1 VSLLE
6 PSLPLI
12 TRDSFAKEYDKFVK
26 ALTRRVK
33 AYLRDPNAENVHRL
47 RTATRRLQAAFALLP
62 KSTRKQNKAQKTMSR
77 IKELMK
83 VNASVRDQDIILS
96 KLSMYKQNH
105 RYERLIEDLRKSRK
119 SHLDQAKKLA
129 LLVQKN
135 PGPRVK
141 PRDLSEPMFQ
151 KRYDKV
157 VRKLSSKITSELPL
171 VREDPSKVEELHIVR
186 RDCKQ
191 LRYVLELGEFS
202 RPPKPLVALRTWQD
216 LLGTIRDHD
225 VMISYLR
232 GLNKSAEIHSAL
244 NTETESRN
252 NNYRKFVE
260 ASRENPVSK
269 FAAKP

>member
-1 VSLLE
+1 
-6 PSLPLI
+6 LI
-12 TRDSFAKEYDKFVK
+12 TRDSFAKEYDRFAK

-62 KSTRKQNKAQKTMSR
+62 KATRNQNKAQKTMAR

-96 KLSMYKQNH
+96 KLSMNKQNPT
-105 RYERLIEDLRKSRK
+105 YEPLIENMRKSRK
-119 SHLDQAKKLA
+119 SHLDQAKQLA
-129 LLVQKN
+129 LSVQKN
-135 PGPRVK
+135 PGPRLK
-141 PRDLSEPMFQ
+141 SRDLSNSVLQ
-151 KRYDKV
+151 RRYNKV

-171 VREDPSKVEELHIVR
+171 VREDPSKVEELHVVR

-191 LRYVLELGEFS
+191 LRYILEMSEFS
-202 RPPKPLVALRTWQD
+202 RPPKPLVTLRSWQD

-225 VMISYLR
+225 VMIEYLQ
-232 GLNKSAEIHSAL
+232 GLKRSTELQVAL
-244 NTETESRN
+244 NIEIENRN
-252 NNYRKFVE
+252 KNYRKFVE
-260 ASRENPVSK
+260 VSRENPVSR